1 MWDQETTSIAVR
13 PFTSLAQLDAGMEA
27 VVVLLTEAELRQ
39 DGGWLEQPPLDSTLL
54 RLREKGLFTG
64 ASGQVEALPTHGL
77 LPCAYVLAVGLGPA
91 ATRDA
96 QRAAAV
102 FAARQALAL
111 RLARLAVLLPAG
123 VDEASAAGA
132 LTEGLLLGTYRR
144 AAYRRSGAERA
155 ELREAWLLTRT
166 AVSGGLPAAPGAG
179 ASAALPEAGAARAAA
194 AAPGDAAVAA
204 AAPLAAGLAAAI
216 RRAQAVAAGTNYA
229 RDLTNLPGNK
239 LVPASLAEE
248 AVRLAQRFGFACEV
262 LDERE
267 LAARGMG
274 GLLAVGGGS
283 ANPPRM
289 IALRYEGDPGSAD
302 VLGLVGKG
310 ITFDT
315 GGVSL
320 KKAAGMEEM
329 ISDMGG
335 AATLLGLL
343 QIVGELQP
351 RINLTVVIPSAENM
365 NSGTAYRP
373 GDVVTLYG
381 GRTVEVLNTDAEGRI
396 VLAEGVAY
404 ARELGATRLIDVA
417 TLTGA
422 VLVCFADVAT
432 GAVTNNDGFL
442 RPLLDAAARAGEKVW
457 QLPNYPEYHDM
468 LKSEVADIRNSTSSD
483 RWAGAI
489 TGGLFIGAFA
499 DDVPWIHLDTGG
511 TAWLWS
517 AKGIEPKGGTGV
529 MVRTLAA
536 YVLELP

>member
-1 MWDQETTSIAVR
+1 MTVSALA
-13 PFTSLAQLDAGMEA
+13 PLAQLDPGLEA
-27 VVVLLTEAELRQ
+27 VVVLLTEDELRS
-39 DGGWLEQPPLDSTLL
+39 GSGWLGQPQLDATLQ
-54 RLREKGLFTG
+54 RLREKGVFTG

-77 LPCAYVLAVGLGPA
+77 LPCAYVLAAGLGPA

-102 FAARQALAL
+102 FAARRALAL
-111 RLARLAVLLPAG
+111 RIECLAVALPAG

-144 AAYRRSGAERA
+144 AAYRRSDAERPDRA
-155 ELREAWLLTRT
+155 ELREAALLTRT
-166 AVSGGLPAAPGAG
+166 AVSSRADGAPGTGAAAAPAQPRAG
-179 ASAALPEAGAARAAA
+179 EATAAGAAA
-194 AAPGDAAVAA
+194 AAEAVAA
-204 AAPLAAGLAAAI
+204 EALAAAI
-216 RRAQAVAAGTNYA
+216 RRARAVAAGTNYA

-248 AVRLAQRFGFACEV
+248 AVLLAQRLGFACEV

-343 QIVGELQP
+343 QIVGELRP

-373 GDVVTLYG
+373 GDVVTLYD

-396 VLAEGVAY
+396 VLAEGIAY

-432 GAVTNNDGFL
+432 GAVTNDDAFL
-442 RPLLDAAARAGEKVW
+442 KPLLEAAARAGEKVW

-468 LKSEVADIRNSTSSD
+468 LKSDVADIRNSTSSD

-489 TGGLFIGAFA
+489 TGGLFIGTFA
-499 DDVPWIHLDTGG
+499 DELPWIHLDTGG

-517 AKGIEPKGGTGV
+517 AKGIEPQGGTGV

-536 YVLELP
+536 YVLDRP